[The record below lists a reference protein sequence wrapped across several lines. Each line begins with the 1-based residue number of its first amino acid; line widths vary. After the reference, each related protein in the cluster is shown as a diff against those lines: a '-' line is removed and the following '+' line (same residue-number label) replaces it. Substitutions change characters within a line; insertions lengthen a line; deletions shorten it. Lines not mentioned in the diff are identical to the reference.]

1 MKCGPKIKT
10 RIYRNRNAFFG
21 GGKHIL
27 WVGHYWGTKKATDMA
42 WSKFIILDTSIA
54 FMVQKVLVIVRS
66 LLENKIPKIPKILKI
81 LRYPSR
87 ILGYLEVSLKNNGT
101 THFSPPMAQKWP
113 TLPKFYPTKLGNPLM
128 VSLILFWGTTFSV
141 AGIFMDP
148 SHEPGLRWFIEL
160 HADVPVRKVW
170 LIMVYHGLS
179 HLIRWMGHKS
189 DCSITRGSILP
200 RNSNSSDW
208 KNHHR
213 TANARA

>member
-1 MKCGPKIKT
+1 MVIFPLNMVIFPLNMVIFHCYVSLPEGNKLELPDFFWKCGRWLIKKQLKWWREKGLSKNRSTNFLGTSARKPWVLAPKMKCGPKIKT

-101 THFSPPMAQKWP
+101 THFSPPMAQK
-113 TLPKFYPTKLGNPLM
+113 
-128 VSLILFWGTTFSV
+128 
-141 AGIFMDP
+141 
-148 SHEPGLRWFIEL
+148 
-160 HADVPVRKVW
+160 
-170 LIMVYHGLS
+170 
-179 HLIRWMGHKS
+179 
-189 DCSITRGSILP
+189 
-200 RNSNSSDW
+200 
-208 KNHHR
+208 
-213 TANARA
+213 